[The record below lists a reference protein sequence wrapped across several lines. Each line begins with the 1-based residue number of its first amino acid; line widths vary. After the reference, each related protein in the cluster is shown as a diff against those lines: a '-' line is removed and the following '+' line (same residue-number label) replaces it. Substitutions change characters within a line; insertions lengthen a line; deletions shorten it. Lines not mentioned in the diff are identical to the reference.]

1 MITSRLLVVLCFAC
15 RGDEMR
21 ETIDRALENAVRP
34 TALRFAVPDAAPG
47 EEWPEGT
54 LLFHAGDGWQDVER
68 LLTDETHFL
77 LLGAPYAFAPRWDAL
92 LLRQLRALGGRAL
105 LTGSLTPCRPRAV
118 VAESAANEP
127 TVRLS
132 ALGGGIAALRKT
144 LAQGKRED
152 MPIPAPKT
160 RFETNAPTVS
170 QPCLPALLEAIG
182 EERMR
187 IGRGLPLV
195 CAGAPV
201 RTLLVDPALLAGGV
215 SFLRDCDLN
224 PSTLSLA
231 AYVSGYVPY
240 ALHEPWL
247 WPTREPARRELA
259 RPSEQVL
266 PGTTLARFEQLLGFR
281 YGGRHPV
288 GKAAMGLFH
297 PEDTYAQRMPLSLQV
312 TQRARAA
319 SMRVREVRMP
329 LLVSA
334 FVDLPSPAHSAAF
347 YRLRF
352 GFLRRVESL
361 PLVMYT
367 AGEQE
372 RALRAAFP
380 NCQSYPERHLL
391 PRSLLQSGMPPEAYF
406 GRSKPLLVL
415 RAAQRQPEFS
425 HAAWLNMD
433 VLPHPVCPQAVADFE
448 PLMDDRVHL
457 ATVGGIPDGSFWVAP
472 VKLLPAIA
480 RETLAITQFDMELK
494 RGLDETLLWE
504 RLFFKHPDWFAIH
517 RMPRRGLFF
526 LSCFDSGLLSAS
538 LRAQLSDLPEPY
550 LGEQV
555 SSTSGEEKKDE

>member
-15 RGDEMR
+15 HGDEMR

-34 TALRFAVPDAAPG
+34 TALRFAVPDMALG
-47 EEWPEGT
+47 DEWPQGT
-54 LLFHAGDGWQDVER
+54 LLFRAGDGWQDVER
-68 LLTDETHFL
+68 LMTDETHFL

-92 LLRQLRALGGRAL
+92 LLRQMRALGARAL
-105 LTGSLTPCRPRAV
+105 LTGSLTPCQPRVSMADS
-118 VAESAANEP
+118 AENEP

-132 ALGGGIAALRKT
+132 GLGGGLAALRKS
-144 LAQGKRED
+144 LAQGRRED

-160 RFETNAPTVS
+160 RFGAGSPSVS
-170 QPCLPALLEAIG
+170 QPCLPALLEALG

-195 CAGAPV
+195 CAASPV
-201 RTLLVDPALLAGGV
+201 RTLLVDPALLAGSV

-259 RPSEQVL
+259 RPGEQVL
-266 PGTTLARFEQLLGFR
+266 PGTTLARFEQLLGFH
-281 YGGRHPV
+281 YEGRHPV
-288 GKAAMGLFH
+288 GKAAMGLFTSA
-297 PEDTYAQRMPLSLQV
+297 DTYEQRMPLPLQM

-319 SMRVREVRMP
+319 TMRVRETRMP

-334 FVDLPSPAHSAAF
+334 FVDLPSPVHSAAF

-391 PRSLLQSGMPPEAYF
+391 PRTLLQSGMQPEAYF

-425 HAAWLNMD
+425 HAAWVNMD
-433 VLPHPVCPQAVADFE
+433 VLPHPVCPQAVPDFG
-448 PLMDDRVHL
+448 PLTDDRVHL

-480 RETLAITQFDMELK
+480 RETLAITQFDAELK

-526 LSCFDSGLLSAS
+526 LSCFDHGLLSAS

-555 SSTSGEEKKDE
+555 SSTSEEEKKDE

>member
-21 ETIDRALENAVRP
+21 ETIDRALESAVRP
-34 TALRFAVPDAAPG
+34 ASLRFAVPDTASG
-47 EEWPEGT
+47 EDWPQGT
-54 LLFHAGDGWQDVER
+54 LLFHAASGWQDVER

-77 LLGAPYAFAPRWDAL
+77 LLGAPHAFVPRWDAL
-92 LLRQLRALGGRAL
+92 LLRQLRILGGRAL
-105 LTGSLTPCRPRAV
+105 LTGSLTPCGPRTA
-118 VAESAANEP
+118 VAESVANEP

-132 ALGGGIAALRKT
+132 TLGSGLAALRKT
-144 LAQGKRED
+144 LAQSKGENL
-152 MPIPAPKT
+152 PIPAPRT
-160 RFETNAPTVS
+160 RFETRVPTVS
-170 QPCLPALLEAIG
+170 QPCLPALLEAVG

-195 CAGAPV
+195 CAGSPV
-201 RTLLVDPALLAGGV
+201 RTLLVDPALVAGGV
-215 SFLRDCDLN
+215 SFLRDCDLT
-224 PSTLSLA
+224 PSMLSLA
-231 AYVSGYVPY
+231 AYVGGYVPY
-240 ALHEPWL
+240 ALHDPWL

-266 PGTTLARFEQLLGFR
+266 PGTTLARFEQLVGFR

-288 GKAAMGLFH
+288 GKAAMGLFL
-297 PEDTYAQRMPLSLQV
+297 PEDIYAQRMPMPLQI

-319 SMRVREVRMP
+319 SMRMREVHMP
-329 LLVSA
+329 LMASA

-415 RAAQRQPEFS
+415 RAAQKHPEFS

-433 VLPHPVCPQAVADFE
+433 VLPHPVCPQAVPDLE
-448 PLMDDRVHL
+448 PLMDDRIHL
-457 ATVGGIPDGSFWVAP
+457 ATVGGIPDRSFWVAP
-472 VKLLPAIA
+472 VKLLPALA
-480 RETLAITQFDMELK
+480 REVLAITQFDMELK

-504 RLFFKHPDWFAIH
+504 RLFLKHPDWFAIH
-517 RMPRRGLFF
+517 RMPKRGLFF
-526 LSCFDSGLLSAS
+526 LSRFDSGLLSES
-538 LRAQLSDLPEPY
+538 LRTQLSDLPQPY
-550 LGEQV
+550 LGERAT
-555 SSTSGEEKKDE
+555 STLGEEKENE